1 MGQENQGLG
10 VPTLSIAAKPRLA
23 VTLRKV
29 LSPAQRVD
37 QPHLIYGP
45 ALCLQK
51 PWRSDN
57 DREALRPRDR
67 YVQPVAGVEELDL
80 PGQVVTGRCSHR
92 DQHNRRF
99 LALELIHGA
108 DLSHLRQARPEKV
121 DLHIIR

>member
-67 YVQPVAGVEELDL
+67 DVQPVAGVEELDP
-80 PGQVVTGRCSHR
+80 PGQVVTGDVAIEISTTAASWPW
-92 DQHNRRF
+92 N
-99 LALELIHGA
+99 
-108 DLSHLRQARPEKV
+108 LSTVPT
-121 DLHIIR
+121 